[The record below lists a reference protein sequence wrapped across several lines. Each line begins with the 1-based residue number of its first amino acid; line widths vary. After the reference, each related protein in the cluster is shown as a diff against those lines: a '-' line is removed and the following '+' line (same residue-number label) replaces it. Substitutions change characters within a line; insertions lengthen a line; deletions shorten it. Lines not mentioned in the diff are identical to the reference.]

1 MPEHGI
7 SKKIKLHRTEA
18 LQFESKPD
26 MDNRRLLLLEKN
38 TSKLPLVT
46 ETSPGRIYGSAESY
60 TTGKYASSSMLSV
73 LHLL

>member
-1 MPEHGI
+1 MPEHSI

-18 LQFESKPD
+18 PQFESKPD

-46 ETSPGRIYGSAESY
+46 ETSGRIYGPAESY
-60 TTGKYASSSMLSV
+60 TTGKYKSSSLLSV